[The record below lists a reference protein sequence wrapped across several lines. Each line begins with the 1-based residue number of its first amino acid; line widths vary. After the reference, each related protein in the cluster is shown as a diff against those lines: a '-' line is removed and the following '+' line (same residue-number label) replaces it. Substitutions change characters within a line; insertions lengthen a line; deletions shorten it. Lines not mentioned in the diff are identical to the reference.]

1 MEPGSVIQAGL
12 VRLFFR
18 LFFWSAVIITFYMTL
33 RPITVLVP
41 GSDKTQHAV
50 TFGALML
57 IAVAAYPRSGLILL
71 AVALSSFGATIE
83 LVQPLFG
90 RSRDVWDWVADSM
103 GVFVVLLPIVLVR
116 AARAKGQRD

>member
-1 MEPGSVIQAGL
+1 
-12 VRLFFR
+12 VRFFFR
-18 LFFWSAVIITFYMTL
+18 LFFWSAVIITLYMTL

-71 AVALSSFGATIE
+71 AVALSSLGATIE